1 MQKNKPFKFS
11 TLIIITLI
19 SFGLLLMA
27 CGDDEPEEAAT
38 PPPADTPTAV
48 PNTPTPEP
56 EEDEAEAG
64 AAEETDD
71 AETEDEPKEANE
83 SEEASE
89 TEDADA
95 PEEANEAEEADAS
108 TPADESSIDMRDAL
122 RLEVQEGN
130 VLEIWI
136 DDVEDL
142 AAIDFQM
149 NFDPSK
155 MQVLDADAE
164 KDGVQIQ
171 AGEAPPADFI
181 AQNTVDN
188 ESGLIAYATVRL
200 PPTEAFSGSGLVAT
214 ITWEA
219 EFSLDDVTLGT
230 VLLGDS
236 EGLPVTQQITN
247 GANE

>member
-11 TLIIITLI
+11 TLIIIIVI
-19 SFGLLLMA
+19 SFGLLLTA
-27 CGDDEPEEAAT
+27 CGDDEPEEAAA

-56 EEDEAEAG
+56 EEGEIEAS

-71 AETEDEPKEANE
+71 AETADEPKEANE
-83 SEEASE
+83 S
-89 TEDADA
+89 
-95 PEEANEAEEADAS
+95 EEADAS

-142 AAIDFQM
+142 AAIEFQM

-164 KDGVQIQ
+164 EDGVQIQ
-171 AGEAPPADFI
+171 AGEAPTADFI

-236 EGLPVTQQITN
+236 EGLPIVQ
-247 GANE
+247 